1 VHKPVAASKL
11 KRITQSLE
19 VPPLPGLALRFA
31 EWVARYTLTPL
42 GMVARMMMGPSA
54 LFEPVRP
61 RFGVRLAAAPP
72 PRLTPARTRV
82 LAIAADGEVRA
93 KPALAAA
100 AKCSTAVIDGLVTA
114 GAVVAG
120 GSPPAPAPPPHPP
133 RAPAHFQGA
142 PAPPRLSVHP
152 P

>member
-100 AKCSTAVIDGLVTA
+100 ATCSAAVIDGLVTA
-114 GAVVAG
+114 GALG
-120 GSPPAPAPPPHPP
+120 GGAIPPPPLPPPPPPPPPPPLAAPPAPPLPP
-133 RAPAHFQGA
+133 
-142 PAPPRLSVHP
+142 L
-152 P
+152 